1 MFAFPR
7 ARRWFS
13 TAGFVI
19 MCLALGLSSFSTS
32 VTHLIMSQ
40 GVAYGIGGCLA
51 YTPSILFLSDWFV
64 EKKGLAFGIV
74 WVCSSPSNSNQPP
87 KLI

>member
-1 MFAFPR
+1 
-7 ARRWFS
+7 
-13 TAGFVI
+13 

-74 WVCSSPSNSNQPP
+74 WVRPP
-87 KLI
+87 PIPPLEPH